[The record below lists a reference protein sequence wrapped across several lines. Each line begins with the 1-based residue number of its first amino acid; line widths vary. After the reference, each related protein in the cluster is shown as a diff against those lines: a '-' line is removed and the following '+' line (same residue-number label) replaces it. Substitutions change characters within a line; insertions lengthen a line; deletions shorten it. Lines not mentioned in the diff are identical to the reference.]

1 MRDAWF
7 RAGVGAQ
14 TLAVAH
20 CWLLYPGTGKRACG
34 PLTNINI
41 NINISNA
48 GGRSVALSSPDRI
61 RSLSQGSDGGQLC
74 SALGTA
80 MSEGQAVDEVD
91 SSGRPRVLGLGSAG
105 VDFIAAVDRYPTA
118 DEKVRTQSLQ
128 VLGGGN
134 CGNTLSAASRLGLD
148 ACLVTKVGSDANG
161 RLILQG
167 LEEEGVDVSR
177 VIVSDA
183 TPSAFTYVIVDKEGG
198 TRTCLHTPQTEDIL
212 PEEITPDLLDG
223 VAAVHLDSRHTP
235 AAVALAKL
243 ANERGVPVVL
253 DAEKDRPFLKD
264 LLPLADY
271 VICNRNFPQAFTG
284 RYGADGHE
292 NAIRELLEQG
302 RAQLVVTTLG
312 AEGCIVVTREKDQP
326 WRGYG
331 EFSVRQGCPMHIRTA
346 VRPEVG
352 MDDLS
357 TTASSEKKATPMAY
371 APARYVWASA
381 WPIEASD
388 IVDTTGAGDCFIAGF
403 IYGMTHRLGIART
416 LAVASYVAAKKLS
429 LPGARQGVPTFSQLQ
444 ADSPG
449 LLSPDW
455 KS

>member
-1 MRDAWF
+1 MRGAWF
-7 RAGVGAQ
+7 QAGVLAQ
-14 TLAVAH
+14 TLALAH

-34 PLTNINI
+34 SRTNINI
-41 NINISNA
+41 FN
-48 GGRSVALSSPDRI
+48 GGARNLPPSSPDHSRYL
-61 RSLSQGSDGGQLC
+61 RRRTGGGRLC
-74 SALGTA
+74 STTGTA
-80 MSEGQAVDEVD
+80 MSEGQELEEVN
-91 SSGRPRVLGLGSAG
+91 SGSWRPRVLGLGSAG

-148 ACLVTKVGSDANG
+148 ACLATKVGSDANG

-177 VIVSDA
+177 VIVSDD

-212 PEEITPDLLDG
+212 PGEITPDLLDG

-235 AAVALAKL
+235 AAIALAKL
-243 ANERGVPVVL
+243 ANQRGVPVVL

-284 RYGADGHE
+284 SSDGHE
-292 NAIRELLEQG
+292 DAIRELLEQG
-302 RAQLVVTTLG
+302 RARLVVTTLG
-312 AEGCIVVTREKDQP
+312 AEGCIVVTRENHQP

-331 EFSVRQGCPMHIRTA
+331 EFSLPQGCPIHIRTA

-352 MDDLS
+352 KDDSS
-357 TTASSEKKATPMAY
+357 TTASSEKKATRINGSS

-381 WPIEASD
+381 WPVEASD

-403 IYGMTHRLGIART
+403 LFGMTHRLGITRT

-429 LPGARQGVPTFSQLQ
+429 LPGARQGVPTLSQLQ

-449 LLSPDW
+449 LLPADW